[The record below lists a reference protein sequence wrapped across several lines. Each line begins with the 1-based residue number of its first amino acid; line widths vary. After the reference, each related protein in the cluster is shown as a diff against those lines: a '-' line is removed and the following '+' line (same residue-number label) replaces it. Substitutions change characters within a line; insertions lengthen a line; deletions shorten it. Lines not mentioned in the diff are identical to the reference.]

1 LRPLSV
7 WAPSAQEV
15 RLRCGVADHPMR
27 RLESGWWEPQGDVP
41 RSGDYGFLIDGQ
53 GPLPDPRSLWQP
65 NGVHRL
71 SRRFSPRRFRWRDQG
86 WQPPA
91 LRSGVIY
98 ELHIGTFTAEGTFDS
113 AIGRLD
119 HLVELGV
126 THVELMPVHQ
136 FPGARGWG
144 YDAASL
150 FAAHAA
156 YGGPLG
162 LMRFVD
168 ACHARSLAVILDV
181 VYNHL
186 SPEGNYLPQ
195 FGPYLTDRYGTLWGQ
210 ALNLDGP
217 GSDQVRRLICD
228 NALGWL
234 RDFHI
239 DGLRLDAVHG
249 FIETSALPLLE
260 QLAAEVDSLQHQLG
274 RELTLIAENN
284 QNDSRIVRPRTI
296 GGRGLDLL
304 WNDDFHHALHVA
316 LTGERDGYYR
326 DFDGLGDLGACLQRG
341 LVYAGRYAGS
351 REAVVGRPG
360 DYPPPCSLVA
370 YLQNH
375 DQVGN
380 RALGDRIGQLVSPE
394 LVRLGAALVL
404 TAPFVPMLFQGEEWA
419 SSSPFLYFTDLQ
431 DPALGRAVRQGRRR
445 EFAEFVGSGRRV
457 PDPQAEATFERSKL
471 NWTERDVDEHRQM
484 LDYYRGLI
492 SLRRHTPELWT
503 GVEGADVTSGGGWLL
518 VRRGQISVAANFSG
532 RRRTVGVEG
541 EGRAL
546 QLLLES
552 RSGVEVGARAVT
564 LPPRALAVVRPV

>member
-1 LRPLSV
+1 MRPLSV
-7 WAPSAQEV
+7 WAPTPQEV
-15 RLRCGVADHPMR
+15 RLRCGARDYQMR
-27 RLESGWWEPQGDVP
+27 RLESGWWEPKGDVP

-53 GPLPDPRSLWQP
+53 GPFPDPRSPWQP
-65 NGVHRL
+65 DGVDGL
-71 SRRFSPRRFRWRDQG
+71 SRRFSPRRFRWRDQH
-86 WQPPA
+86 WRPPA
-91 LRSGVIY
+91 LRAGVIY
-98 ELHIGTFTAEGTFDS
+98 ELHIGTFTPEGTFDS
-113 AIGRLD
+113 AISRLD
-119 HLVELGV
+119 HLVDLGV

-150 FAAHAA
+150 FAVHAA

-168 ACHARSLAVILDV
+168 ACHSRSLAVILDV

-186 SPEGNYLPQ
+186 SPEGNYLPR

-228 NALGWL
+228 NALAWL
-234 RDFHI
+234 RDFHM

-260 QLAAEVDSLQHQLG
+260 QLAAEVESLQRQLG

-284 QNDSRIVRPRTI
+284 QNDSRIVRPRAL

-304 WNDDFHHALHVA
+304 WNDDFHHSLHVA

-326 DFDGLGDLGACLQRG
+326 DFDGWGDLGDCLRRG
-341 LVYAGRYAGS
+341 LVYAGRYAPS

-360 DYPPPCSLVA
+360 DYPPPCRLVA

-380 RALGDRIGQLVSPE
+380 RALGDRIGHLVSPE

-404 TAPFVPMLFQGEEWA
+404 TAPFVPMLFQGEEWSA
-419 SSSPFLYFTDLQ
+419 SSPFLYFTDLQ

-445 EFAEFVGSGRRV
+445 EFAEFVGPGARV
-457 PDPQAEATFERSKL
+457 PDPQADTTFERSKL
-471 NWTERDVDEHRQM
+471 RWEERDLVQGRRM
-484 LDYYRGLI
+484 LNFYRDLI
-492 SLRRHTPELWT
+492 SLRRHTPELSA
-503 GVEGADVTSGGGWLL
+503 GMQGAEVASGRGWLL
-518 VRRGQISVAANFSG
+518 VRRGLVAVAANLSG
-532 RRRTVGVEG
+532 RRRAVELG
-541 EGRAL
+541 CGRRDL
-546 QLLLES
+546 ELLLGS
-552 RSGVEVGARAVT
+552 RPEVELAGGAVS
-564 LPPRALAVVRPV
+564 LPPRGLAVVRTA

>member
-1 LRPLSV
+1 
-7 WAPSAQEV
+7 
-15 RLRCGVADHPMR
+15 MR
-27 RLESGWWEPQGDVP
+27 RRASGWWEPSGGVP
-41 RSGDYGFLIDGQ
+41 SSGDYGFLIDAQ
-53 GPLPDPRSLWQP
+53 GPFPDPRSPWQP
-65 NGVHRL
+65 NGVDGL
-71 SRRFSPRRFRWRDQG
+71 SRRFSTRRFRWTDQG

-98 ELHIGTFTAEGTFDS
+98 ELHIGTFTEQGTFDA
-113 AIGRLD
+113 AIARLD
-119 HLVELGV
+119 HLMDLGV

-150 FAAHAA
+150 YAVHAA
-156 YGGPLG
+156 YGGPAA

-186 SPEGNYLPQ
+186 SPEGNHLPR

-217 GSDQVRRLICD
+217 GSDQVRRFICD
-228 NALGWL
+228 NALRWL
-234 RDFHI
+234 REFHV

-249 FIETSALPLLE
+249 LIETSALPLLE
-260 QLAAEVDSLQHQLG
+260 QLAAEVDLLQRELG

-284 QNDSRIVRPRTI
+284 QNDSRIVRPRAI
-296 GGRGLDLL
+296 GGRGLGLL

-316 LTGERDGYYR
+316 LSGERDAYYR
-326 DFDGLGDLGACLQRG
+326 DFNGVSDLQQCLERG

-351 REAVVGRPG
+351 REAVIGRPG

-370 YLQNH
+370 YMQNH

-380 RALGDRIGQLVSPE
+380 RAFGDRIGQLVSPD
-394 LVRLGAALVL
+394 LVRLGATLLLA
-404 TAPFVPMLFQGEEWA
+404 APFVPMLFQGEEWGA
-419 SSSPFLYFTDLQ
+419 TTPFLYFTDIQ

-445 EFAEFVGSGRRV
+445 EFAELIGPGRIV
-457 PDPQAEATFERSKL
+457 PDPQADATFRRSTL
-471 NWTERDVDEHRQM
+471 NWEEREQPQHRSM

-492 SLRRHTPELWT
+492 SLRRRTPDMWASER
-503 GVEGADVTSGGGWLL
+503 GVEVVSGSSWLL
-518 VRRGQISVAANFSG
+518 VRRGTLVVAANLG
-532 RRRTVGVEG
+532 ARRREMELGCRGQEY
-541 EGRAL
+541 EM
-546 QLLLES
+546 LLES
-552 RSGVEVGARAVT
+552 RSGVQRGPTTVS
-564 LPPRALAVVRPV
+564 LPPQAAAIVRCV